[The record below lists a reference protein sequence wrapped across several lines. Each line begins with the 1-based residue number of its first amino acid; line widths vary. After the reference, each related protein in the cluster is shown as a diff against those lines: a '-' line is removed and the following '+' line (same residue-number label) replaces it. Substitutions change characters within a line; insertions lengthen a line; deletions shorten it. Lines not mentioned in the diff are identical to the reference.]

1 MIDRM
6 GRGGRA
12 EDHSKV
18 KVKAGLQSLSAT
30 SAPNART
37 EPTCAA
43 DPQGDIIGVHVKRS
57 ASVWVR
63 GNVHKRTHRRHRENA
78 GLSRTRFNH
87 TPDK

>member
-30 SAPNART
+30 STSNART
-37 EPTCAA
+37 EPTCAG
-43 DPQGDIIGVHVKRS
+43 DPRGDVISVHVKSS

-63 GNVHKRTHRRHRENA
+63 GNVHGRTHR
-78 GLSRTRFNH
+78 
-87 TPDK
+87 